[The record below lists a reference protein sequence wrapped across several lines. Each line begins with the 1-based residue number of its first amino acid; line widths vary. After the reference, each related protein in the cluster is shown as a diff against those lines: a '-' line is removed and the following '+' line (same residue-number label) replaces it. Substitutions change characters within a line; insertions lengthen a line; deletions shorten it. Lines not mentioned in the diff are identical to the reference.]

1 MPAAGSGCSIV
12 WEGRDGR
19 DGTRGRDGRRDGRE
33 GREEGTGS
41 TDGKEGQDGSEE
53 NIWPENIF
61 AYHHFTFL
69 KFILCCILG
78 SKDYVSNVQ
87 IEIKISKVSNEIK
100 IFFRFCPYQ
109 RFRIFLFLFSLLLV
123 FSYVL
128 ISSLLLT
135 RWKLLLFHFDS
146 SASSFH
152 RKSSVCAAV
161 VSQELLSKKKNH
173 LLVVSELVRVIVL
186 RRKPRVIPSSCHTG
200 RPYATAHIV
209 FIWGDWAVPHFKPKM
224 SPPAITF
231 PFTEPPPIFWDWR
244 IKYFFSYISFRT
256 EQILNR

>member
-1 MPAAGSGCSIV
+1 MHFLFENRSLVDFQIGN
-12 WEGRDGR
+12 GRK
-19 DGTRGRDGRRDGRE
+19 GRRLG
-33 GREEGTGS
+33 GC
-41 TDGKEGQDGSEE
+41 K
-53 NIWPENIF
+53 
-61 AYHHFTFL
+61 
-69 KFILCCILG
+69 CI
-78 SKDYVSNVQ
+78 SY
-87 IEIKISKVSNEIK
+87 
-100 IFFRFCPYQ
+100 FFRFCPYQ

-135 RWKLLLFHFDS
+135 RWKLVLIHFDS

-161 VSQELLSKKKNH
+161 VSRELLSKKKNH

-209 FIWGDWAVPHFKPKM
+209 FI
-224 SPPAITF
+224 
-231 PFTEPPPIFWDWR
+231 
-244 IKYFFSYISFRT
+244 
-256 EQILNR
+256 